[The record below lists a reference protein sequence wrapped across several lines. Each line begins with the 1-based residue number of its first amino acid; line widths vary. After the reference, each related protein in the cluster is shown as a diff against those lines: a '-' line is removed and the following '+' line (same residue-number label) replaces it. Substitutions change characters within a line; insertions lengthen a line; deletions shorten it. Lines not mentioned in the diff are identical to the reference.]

1 MGIIQSFMT
10 ETEQALADE
19 FAAQGYVIKPVDD
32 RGALDDLR
40 QHIVDLACDHMKIS
54 FPNDVDDFL
63 NHIERVI
70 PIEKLNEL
78 RLNTY
83 RKMNATPW
91 FRPTYFGLARSTIE
105 TLVGNELA
113 MQNRVNL
120 SIQLPKDN
128 SSLLA
133 VHADA
138 FGGET
143 PFQVVE
149 WLPLVD
155 CYKTKSMFILP
166 RKKSEAAYDT
176 FTKYEGRGMD
186 ALYEDVKNDVVWCDV
201 PYGHVLVFS
210 PNYLHGGVVND
221 EPETRWSM
229 NCRITGL
236 FTPYTGAE
244 KKLGSYYLPITTRP
258 VTKLAVNYRM
268 PLGFKE

>member
-1 MGIIQSFMT
+1 MHVINSFVRPD
-10 ETEQALADE
+10 EQALADE
-19 FAAQGYVIKPVDD
+19 FAANGYVVRPVDD
-32 RGALDDLR
+32 RDALDELR
-40 QHIVDLACDHMKIS
+40 RHIAQIVCDQLKIQL
-54 FPNDVDDFL
+54 PNDIDEFL
-63 NHIERVI
+63 NHVERVL
-70 PIEKLNEL
+70 PIEKLNEV

-83 RKMNATPW
+83 RKMNATSW

-133 VHADA
+133 IHADA

-166 RKKSEAAYDT
+166 REKSEA
-176 FTKYEGRGMD
+176 G
-186 ALYEDVKNDVVWCDV
+186 LCDV
-201 PYGHVLVFS
+201 HPAMKARAWIPCSKTSRRTSSGA
-210 PNYLHGGVVND
+210 
-221 EPETRWSM
+221 T
-229 NCRITGL
+229 CRTATCWYSRRTISTAARS
-236 FTPYTGAE
+236 TKSRRPAGA
-244 KKLGSYYLPITTRP
+244 
-258 VTKLAVNYRM
+258 
-268 PLGFKE
+268 